1 MILKIYGS
9 IWFLFAMTGGVLYLT
24 GLFGLMTAIVF
35 GFITFGL
42 IWFGM
47 LGILPMLAEGEHHH
61 ALETASAKPAPQSLR
76 LKPAAVTPSKA
87 SAVLVS
93 NH

>member
-9 IWFLFAMTGGVLYLT
+9 IWFLFALTGGVLFLT

-47 LGILPMLAEGEHHH
+47 LGILPMLAESGHHH
-61 ALETASAKPAPQSLR
+61 AIEAAVEKPAHQAVT
-76 LKPAAVTPSKA
+76 LKPALVSPQVSP
-87 SAVLVS
+87 VLVS
-93 NH
+93 HN